1 MCQPYLESA
10 TELSDSYDDG
20 LNNGLND
27 GLYSGSFGLLL
38 VQGEV

>member
-1 MCQPYLESA
+1 MPTLLRA
-10 TELSDSYDDG
+10 LSDCYDDG

-27 GLYSGSFGLLL
+27 GLYSDSFGLLL